1 MIDRIDAVAAD
12 IDMTLTA
19 KGGDLPD
26 ITRKAFNLLHS
37 KGVKIGL
44 ATGRT
49 IEGNLYDFGK
59 KWNLDFEFDFIVGLN
74 GGMVYNREKDTL
86 WSIDKMTIADMK
98 AILTYMMPLIDKYK
112 IAINAEG
119 GNTNAMNIGADLIA
133 SSRRHGFN
141 FIDKTGDIDGFCDTR
156 AYKMLFRTTP
166 EHDHEI
172 RETFLKK
179 FGDRFQIVGT
189 FPGTVE
195 VMQKGVNKGTGLQ
208 KYADQ
213 ESIAMKNIITFGDSE
228 NDDAMLRKSGWGVC
242 LKDGTDGTK
251 ACADAITDYDCA
263 DGGVGHYLFD
273 HYITP
278 KGITE

>member
-1 MIDRIDAVAAD
+1 MINRIDAVAAD

-19 KGGDLPD
+19 KGGALPD
-26 ITRKAFNLLHS
+26 ITRKAFDLLHDHD
-37 KGVKIGL
+37 VKIGL

-59 KWNLDFEFDFIVGLN
+59 NWGLNFEFDFIVGLN
-74 GGMVYNREKDTL
+74 GGMVYNRKKDTL

-119 GNTNAMNIGADLIA
+119 GNTNAMNIGPDLIA

-195 VMQKGVNKGTGLQ
+195 VMQKGVDKGTGLQ

-213 ESIAMKNIITFGDSE
+213 ENIDMKNIITFGDSE
-228 NDDAMLRKSGWGVC
+228 NDDAMLKRSGWGVC

-251 ACADAITDYDCA
+251 ACADAITEYDCA

-278 KGITE
+278 EGIGE

>member
-1 MIDRIDAVAAD
+1 MINKIDAVAAD

-26 ITRKAFNLLHS
+26 ITRKAFNLLHQ

-59 KWNLDFEFDFIVGLN
+59 MWKLDFEFDFIVGLN

-98 AILTYMMPLIDKYK
+98 AILTYMMPLIDRYK

-119 GNTNAMNIGADLIA
+119 GNTNAMNIGPELIE

-156 AYKMLFRTTP
+156 AYKMLFRTEA
-166 EHDHEI
+166 EHDQEV
-172 RETFLKK
+172 RDYFLKK

-213 ESIAMKNIITFGDSE
+213 EGIDMKNIITFGDSE
-228 NDDAMLRKSGWGVC
+228 NDDAMLKRSGWGVC

-251 ACADAITDYDCA
+251 ACSDAITDYDCG

-273 HYITP
+273 HYIIP
-278 KGITE
+278 KGLED